1 MTALLLLKNTCY
13 KEIETVSA
21 LTRTMLSAIAA
32 VTMFGGAGCSKDD
45 LAFVKK
51 GHTSYNTSIAI
62 GDAFDGYKYFGA
74 KEWEAV
80 KTPQGG
86 RFVIFKADLNPQFI
100 SEINE
105 ACGAKDDPKKKIAA
119 QKWSVQFSI
128 NKENAIFVT
137 GTQTLT
143 TAADKTQKS
152 GSLSEALLKSVYENK
167 LAKVC
172 L

>member
-1 MTALLLLKNTCY
+1 
-13 KEIETVSA
+13 
-21 LTRTMLSAIAA
+21 MLGAVVA
-32 VTMFGGAGCSKDD
+32 VTMCVGAGCSKNDD
-45 LAFVKK
+45 LTFVKK

-62 GDAFDGYKYFGA
+62 GDAFDGYKYFGT
-74 KEWEAV
+74 KEWEVV

-100 SEINE
+100 SEIND
-105 ACGAKDDPKKKIAA
+105 ACGAKENPKKKIAS

-167 LAKVC
+167 LALVC
-172 L
+172 M